1 MRREKQMI
9 HPTAIID
16 DTAKI
21 GKNVKIGA
29 YSIVEADTTIG
40 DDCELKSHVVVA
52 RHTTMGKGNL
62 IYPFAS
68 IGEDPQDKKYANEPT
83 RLVIGDN
90 NTIREYVTIN
100 RGTVDDQGITQVG
113 DDNWIMAY
121 VHIAHDCVLGDHTIL
136 ANCSS
141 LAGHVQ
147 IGDHVILGG
156 FTKLHQFCRVGA
168 HAFSAMDS
176 GFQKDLP
183 PFIMAQGNPAKPRAI
198 NFEGLKRRQ
207 FSKERIAAI
216 KTAYR
221 VLYKS
226 DLKLDQAITELE
238 QMADDSQDVKLMVDF
253 IKQSSRSIIR

>member
-1 MRREKQMI
+1 MI

-16 DTAKI
+16 SAAKI
-21 GKNVKIGA
+21 GHNVKIGP
-29 YSIVEADTTIG
+29 YCIIEADTVIG
-40 DDCELKSHVVVA
+40 DNCELKSHVLIA
-52 RHTTMGKGNL
+52 RHTTMGVGNK

-68 IGEDPQDKKYANEPT
+68 IGEDPQDKKYADEPT
-83 RLVIGDN
+83 TLIIGDN

-100 RGTVDDQGITQVG
+100 RGTIDDQGITRVG

-121 VHIAHDCVLGDHTIL
+121 VHIAHDCVLGNHTIL

-141 LAGHVQ
+141 LAGHVH
-147 IGDHVILGG
+147 IGDYVILGG

-183 PFIMAQGNPAKPRAI
+183 PFVMAQGNPAKPRAI
-198 NFEGLKRRQ
+198 NFEGLKRRK
-207 FSKERIAAI
+207 FSKERTAAI
-216 KTAYR
+216 KAAYR

-226 DLKLDQAITELE
+226 DLKLDHAIVELE
-238 QMADDSQDVKLMVDF
+238 QMAENSEDVKLMVEF
-253 IKQSSRSIIR
+253 IQQSSRSIIR

>member
-1 MRREKQMI
+1 MI

-16 DTAKI
+16 ASAQI
-21 GKNVKIGA
+21 GDNVTIGP
-29 YSIVEADTTIG
+29 YCIIQADTVIG
-40 DDCELKSHVVVA
+40 DNCELKSHVVVA
-52 RHTTMGKGNL
+52 NHTTLGKGNT

-90 NTIREYVTIN
+90 NTIREYATIN
-100 RGTVDDQGITQVG
+100 RGTIDDEGITVVG

-121 VHIAHDCVLGDHTIL
+121 VHIAHDCVLGNHTIL

-141 LAGHVQ
+141 LAGHVHV
-147 IGDHVILGG
+147 GDYVILGG

-176 GFQKDLP
+176 GFQKDVP
-183 PFIMAQGNPAKPRAI
+183 PFVMAQGNPAIPRAI
-198 NFEGLKRRQ
+198 NFEGLKRRG
-207 FSKERIAAI
+207 FSKDRIA
-216 KTAYR
+216 KSAYR

-226 DLKLDQAITELE
+226 DLKLDQAVQELE
-238 QMADDSQDVKLMVDF
+238 AMATESEDVKMMVDF
-253 IKQSSRSIIR
+253 IKESTRSIIR

>member
-1 MRREKQMI
+1 MI

-16 DTAKI
+16 ASAQI
-21 GKNVKIGA
+21 GDNVTIGP
-29 YSIVEADTTIG
+29 YCIIQADTVIG
-40 DDCELKSHVVVA
+40 DNCELKSHVVVA
-52 RHTTMGKGNL
+52 NHTTLGKGNT

-90 NTIREYVTIN
+90 NTIREYATIN
-100 RGTVDDQGITQVG
+100 RGTIDDEGITVVG

-121 VHIAHDCVLGDHTIL
+121 VHIAHDCVLGNHTIL

-141 LAGHVQ
+141 LAGHVHV
-147 IGDHVILGG
+147 GDYVILGG

-176 GFQKDLP
+176 GFQKDVP
-183 PFIMAQGNPAKPRAI
+183 PFVMAQGNPAIPRAI
-198 NFEGLKRRQ
+198 NFEGLKRRG
-207 FSKERIAAI
+207 FSKDRIANI
-216 KTAYR
+216 KSAYR

-226 DLKLDQAITELE
+226 DLKLDQAVQELE
-238 QMADDSQDVKLMVDF
+238 AMATESEDVKMMVDF
-253 IKQSSRSIIR
+253 IKESTRSIIR

>member
-1 MRREKQMI
+1 MI

-16 DTAKI
+16 ASAQI
-21 GKNVKIGA
+21 GDNVTIGP
-29 YSIVEADTTIG
+29 YCIIQADTVIG
-40 DDCELKSHVVVA
+40 DNCELKSHVVVA
-52 RHTTMGKGNL
+52 NHTTLGKGNT

-90 NTIREYVTIN
+90 NTIREYATIN
-100 RGTVDDQGITQVG
+100 RGTIDDEGITVVG

-121 VHIAHDCVLGDHTIL
+121 VHIAHDCVLGNHTIL

-141 LAGHVQ
+141 LAGHVHV
-147 IGDHVILGG
+147 GDYVILGG

-176 GFQKDLP
+176 GFQKDVP
-183 PFIMAQGNPAKPRAI
+183 PFVMAQGNPAIPRAI
-198 NFEGLKRRQ
+198 NFEGLKRRG
-207 FSKERIAAI
+207 FSKDRIANI
-216 KTAYR
+216 KSAYR

-226 DLKLDQAITELE
+226 DLKLDQAVQELE
-238 QMADDSQDVKLMVDF
+238 AMATESEDVKMMVDF
-253 IKQSSRSIIR
+253 IKQSTRSIIR